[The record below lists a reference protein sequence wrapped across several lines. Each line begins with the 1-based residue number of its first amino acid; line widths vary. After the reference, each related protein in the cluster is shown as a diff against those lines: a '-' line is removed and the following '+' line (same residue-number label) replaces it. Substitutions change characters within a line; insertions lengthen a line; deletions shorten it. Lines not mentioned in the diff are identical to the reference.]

1 MWKLLRLFVGVRSIT
16 ENEAVSSEYLMEVD
30 RHYRIYS
37 VIWDRIDKTLFDY
50 IKLDDSVT

>member
-50 IKLDDSVT
+50 IKLDDSMT